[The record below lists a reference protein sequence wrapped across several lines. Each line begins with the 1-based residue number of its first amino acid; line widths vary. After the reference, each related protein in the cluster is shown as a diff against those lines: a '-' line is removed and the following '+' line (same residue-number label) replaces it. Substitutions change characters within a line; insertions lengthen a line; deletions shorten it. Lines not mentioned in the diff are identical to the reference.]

1 MNINKYIF
9 REYDIRGEVKTDF
22 PADIVEMLG
31 RGYGTYVSKLG
42 AKKVALSG
50 DIRLTTPALKHSF
63 MNGLL
68 STGLDVVD
76 IGIIPSPVNY
86 YSMFKLDI
94 DGAVQITGS
103 HNPPEF
109 NGFKM
114 SLFKKAVYGE
124 AIQEIRKIIENQ
136 DFNEGKGEFS
146 EYDILPDYKAM
157 ILDKIKI
164 EKPMK
169 VVMDCGNAAACVNGP
184 EIFKLLG
191 IDLKELYCEVDGTFP
206 NHHPDPTV
214 KENLADLITL
224 MKTGKYD
231 AGIAFDGDADRIGVV
246 DEIGEI
252 IWADQLMA
260 LFLPE
265 IVNEGDEILFDV
277 KCSQAL
283 EEMILKYGGTP
294 VMWKTGHSLIKQRMA
309 ELKCK
314 FGGEM
319 SGHIFFADDFFGFD
333 DALYVAARL
342 IQLLSRTVKTL
353 SELKAVLPKYYSTPE
368 MRMACES
375 DEEKFRIAKEA
386 EEYFKANYDCL
397 TIDGVR
403 IRFGDGWGLVRSS
416 NTQPVIVCR
425 FEANTQERMEKI
437 KDLVLSKLLTIGK
450 LEIEVGH

>member
-31 RGYGTYVSKLG
+31 RGYGTYVSKQG

-50 DIRLTTPALKHSF
+50 DIRLTTPALKYSF
-63 MNGLL
+63 MKGLL

-76 IGIIPSPVNY
+76 IGIIPTPVNY

-103 HNPPEF
+103 HNPPAF

-124 AIQEIRKIIENQ
+124 AIQEIRNIIENQ
-136 DFNEGKGEFS
+136 NYTEGKGEFS
-146 EYDILPDYKAM
+146 KYDILPDYKAM
-157 ILDKIKI
+157 ILDKINI

-169 VVMDCGNAAACVNGP
+169 IVMDCGNAAACVNGP
-184 EIFKLLG
+184 DIFKSLN
-191 IDLKELYCEVDGTFP
+191 IELKELYCDIDGTFP

-214 KENLADLITL
+214 KENLVNLIDL

-265 IVNEGDEILFDV
+265 IVKEGDEILFDV

-386 EEYFKANYDCL
+386 EEFFKANYDCS

-403 IRFGDGWGLVRSS
+403 IRFEDGWGLVRSS

-425 FEANTQERMEKI
+425 FEANTQERMEEI

-450 LEIEVGH
+450 LEIEVGN